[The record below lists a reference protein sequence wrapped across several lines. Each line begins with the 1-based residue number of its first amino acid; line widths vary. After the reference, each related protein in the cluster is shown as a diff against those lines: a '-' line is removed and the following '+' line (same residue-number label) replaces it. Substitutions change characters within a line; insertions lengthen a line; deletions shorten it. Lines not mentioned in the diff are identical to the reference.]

1 MLAWGLLVLATV
13 MAVEVALRLPLST
26 TFTRLAKQGQKAAH
40 ILRSSRIS
48 DHWKE
53 KVMLVYACSLFK
65 STMKLCGF
73 LLTIGAVAALL
84 MFAFDFF
91 GVPIGTFIASST
103 GMLFS
108 IVAATAYFTIRKF
121 FA

>member
-1 MLAWGLLVLATV
+1 MPLATV
-13 MAVEVALRLPLST
+13 ISEIETVSRKALHT
-26 TFTRLAKQGQKAAH
+26 LAAK
-40 ILRSSRIS
+40 SVS

-73 LLTIGAVAALL
+73 LVTVGAVVALL
-84 MFAFDFF
+84 MFGFDFF
-91 GVPIGTFIASST
+91 GAPIGDFILSWI

-108 IVAATAYFTIRKF
+108 IVAATTYFTIRKF
-121 FA
+121 FV

>member
-1 MLAWGLLVLATV
+1 MNWILTTALCVILIEIAVRMPLATV
-13 MAVEVALRLPLST
+13 SSEIRSVV
-26 TFTRLAKQGQKAAH
+26 QKALHTLAAK
-40 ILRSSRIS
+40 SVS

-91 GVPIGTFIASST
+91 GVPIGTFIASWT

-108 IVAATAYFTIRKF
+108 IVAATAYFTIRKV

>member
-1 MLAWGLLVLATV
+1 MPLATV
-13 MAVEVALRLPLST
+13 SSEIRSVV
-26 TFTRLAKQGQKAAH
+26 QKALHTLGAK
-40 ILRSSRIS
+40 SVS

-73 LLTIGAVAALL
+73 LVTVGAVVALL
-84 MFAFDFF
+84 MFGFVFF
-91 GVPIGTFIASST
+91 GAPIGDFILSWI

-108 IVAATAYFTIRKF
+108 IVAATTYFTIRKLF
-121 FA
+121 V